1 MPAPSEKGGRAIL
14 WGPLLVAAIVVS
26 FALGGGSVYYYLRY
40 YNVEETPDTSPEPS
54 AEINKVVALG
64 RIEPRD
70 GVLPLGLPTPDRIRE
85 IPKQIQEGATVK
97 QGETLVILDSQM
109 MRELERK
116 LAVIQREQAEK
127 RLKAIEENGNA
138 QIHVEELRR
147 DQIEQLEGIESE
159 ALESKIEF
167 LKAQEKNT
175 QKDYERYVAAGD
187 TIAKQDIEKQSL
199 AYQQVRAERIAS
211 ESQLKKLH
219 KSTKLNLGVANAQLK
234 AAEAELKQ
242 SQSAISPKLLDTQ
255 VQQAE
260 ERLKDTK
267 ILAPSNGKILRIFK
281 HQGELVRGE
290 PILEMANVDHMIVL
304 AEVYETDIERVKPGQ
319 EAIITSNIF
328 EENKNPLKGEVIW
341 IAGSV
346 GRAQVVPLDPR
357 AAVDNRVV
365 DVKIKLKQPER
376 VADLIGHQVR
386 VIIKTGPAEVSR

>member
-1 MPAPSEKGGRAIL
+1 MPAPSEKGGRAVL

-26 FALGGGSVYYYLRY
+26 FALGGFSVYYYLRY
-40 YNVEETPDTSPEPS
+40 YNVEESPDTSHKPRV
-54 AEINKVVALG
+54 EIDKVVALG
-64 RIEPRD
+64 HIEPRD
-70 GVLPLGLPTPDRIRE
+70 GVLALGLPTPDRIRE
-85 IPKQIQEGATVK
+85 IPEQIKEGATVK
-97 QGETLVILDSQM
+97 QGETLAILDSQM

-187 TIAKQDIEKQSL
+187 TIAKQDIEKQNL
-199 AYQQVRAERIAS
+199 AYQQVRAERITT

-219 KSTKLNLGVANAQLK
+219 KSSKLNLGVANAQLK

-281 HQGELVRGE
+281 HDGELVRGE

-304 AEVYETDIERVKPGQ
+304 AEVYETAIERVKLGQ
-319 EAIITSNIF
+319 EATITSHIF
-328 EENKNPLKGEVIW
+328 DEKKDPLKGKVVW
-341 IAGSV
+341 LAASV

-365 DVKIKLKQPER
+365 DVKIELDQPQR
-376 VADLIGHQVR
+376 VADLIGHQVL
-386 VIIKTGPAEVSR
+386 VSIKTGQP